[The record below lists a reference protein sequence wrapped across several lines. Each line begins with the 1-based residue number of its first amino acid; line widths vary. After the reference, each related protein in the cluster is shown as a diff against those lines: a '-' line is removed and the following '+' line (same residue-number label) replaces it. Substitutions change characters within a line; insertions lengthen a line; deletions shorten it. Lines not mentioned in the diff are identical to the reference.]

1 MVAALIGAVCVR
13 YTRIFFGILALALS
27 QVLWSLAMKLFWVTG
42 GTDGLRVPTPTLLG
56 VLGAPGADKTT
67 FLATRYYYYV
77 LVVFAIA
84 TAVMWVIVH
93 SPFGKALQAIRD
105 NETRAEFVGVQ
116 VRRYRYVAFLVSGA
130 FTGLAGALWVP
141 LNGLTTPDILY
152 WPFSGRIVFM
162 VVLGGFR
169 TFWGPIVGAFVYNY
183 LEVWA
188 VGATVY
194 WQLVLGVI
202 LVDPRPRDAHRPRG
216 DGGPA
221 RRPLAGETAIMS
233 LLEIRNVT
241 KTFGDNRAVDDVTLT
256 IRKGEFLG
264 LIGSNGAGK
273 TTLVNL
279 ISGFFHADRGALV
292 FDGHDITRRSING
305 RIRAGIARSF
315 QLVNLFDH
323 LTVLDNVALTI
334 FSRQGKTR
342 WLWKLAGR
350 DHAVRDEAV
359 AVLRQ
364 FGLEGN
370 AAMLAGAVSQ
380 GERKLLDVAL
390 AYALRP
396 KLLFLDEPTSG
407 VSTREKAPIMDIVT
421 AVVRAEG
428 ITAVVIEHD
437 MDIVFRYS
445 DRIVAMHQGAIL
457 ASGTPDEIRR
467 NEQVAM
473 TLLGTHATQ

>member
-1 MVAALIGAVCVR
+1 V
-13 YTRIFFGILALALS
+13 
-27 QVLWSLAMKLFWVTG
+27 
-42 GTDGLRVPTPTLLG
+42 
-56 VLGAPGADKTT
+56 
-67 FLATRYYYYV
+67 
-77 LVVFAIA
+77 
-84 TAVMWVIVH
+84 
-93 SPFGKALQAIRD
+93 
-105 NETRAEFVGVQ
+105 
-116 VRRYRYVAFLVSGA
+116 
-130 FTGLAGALWVP
+130 
-141 LNGLTTPDILY
+141 
-152 WPFSGRIVFM
+152 
-162 VVLGGFR
+162 
-169 TFWGPIVGAFVYNY
+169 
-183 LEVWA
+183 
-188 VGATVY
+188 
-194 WQLVLGVI
+194 
-202 LVDPRPRDAHRPRG
+202 
-216 DGGPA
+216 
-221 RRPLAGETAIMS
+221 S
-233 LLEIRNVT
+233 LLEIRNIT
-241 KTFGDNRAVDDVTLT
+241 KSFGNNRAVDDVSLT

-279 ISGFFHADRGALV
+279 ISGFFPADHGALV
-292 FDGHDITRRSING
+292 FDGQDITRQSIND
-305 RIRAGIARSF
+305 RIRVGIARSF

-323 LTVLDNVALTI
+323 LTVLDNIALTI

-342 WLWKLAGR
+342 WLWTLADR
-350 DHAVRDEAV
+350 DQAVRDESV

-364 FGLEGN
+364 FGLEGKAN
-370 AAMLAGAVSQ
+370 MLAGAISQ

-390 AYALRP
+390 SYALRP

-457 ASGTPDEIRR
+457 ASGSPEEIRR